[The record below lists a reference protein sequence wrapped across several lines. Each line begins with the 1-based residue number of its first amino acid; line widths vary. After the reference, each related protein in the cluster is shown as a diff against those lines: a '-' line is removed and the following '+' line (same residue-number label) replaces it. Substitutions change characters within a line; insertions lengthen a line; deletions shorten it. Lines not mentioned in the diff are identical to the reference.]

1 MPADPRKRQRK
12 LERRAAKRK
21 EKKHLINKGQS
32 AGLAER
38 LSAAARYPVLHC
50 LATAELWTEGMGWV
64 LLSRKLPDG
73 SVAVVIFLVD
83 RYCLGV
89 KDVVAD
95 IVCGS
100 TYETDFVKNLCS
112 RFDHE
117 DLPPPK
123 ARKIVERAVAYAQE
137 LGFPPDPDYHK
148 AKHLFGN
155 IDPGECPEE
164 FEFGKDG
171 KPLFYAGPYDKP
183 ARCREVISIL
193 THTCGTGG
201 FHYLIPMD
209 GSEEVFADEDF
220 DQEPASFRSGER
232 NRVVPEM
239 PYFTEDEEV

>member
-1 MPADPRKRQRK
+1 MSADPRKRQRK

-21 EKKHLINKGQS
+21 EKRHLIHKGQS
-32 AGLAER
+32 TGLAER
-38 LSAAARYPVLHC
+38 FSAAARYPILHC
-50 LATAELWTEGMGWV
+50 KATEELWTEGMGWV

-89 KDVVAD
+89 KDVVTN
-95 IVCGS
+95 IVSGS
-100 TYETDFVKNLCS
+100 TYETDYVQKLCS

-117 DLPPPK
+117 DIPPPK
-123 ARKIVERAVAYAQE
+123 ARKIVERAVAYAHD

-148 AKHLFGN
+148 AKYLFGN
-155 IDPGECPEE
+155 IDPGECTEE

-209 GSEEVFADEDF
+209 GSEEVLLKDDF
-220 DQEPASFRSGER
+220 DREPASFRSREW
-232 NRVVPEM
+232 NRELPEM
-239 PYFTEDEEV
+239 LYGTEDGEV